1 MPRSPLPLSLL
12 ALALLGASSV
22 LLPAQ
27 EAPRT
32 AVAPR
37 VTKITYPESKKVDQ
51 TDDYHGTK
59 VEDPYRWLEDANS
72 PETKAWVEAQN
83 QVTFAYLRAIPSRE
97 PLLARLKELYDYEKF
112 GVPSREGDYFFY
124 AKNPGLAN
132 QPTWFFTKDLA
143 SAPTP
148 LLDPNT
154 LSADGTVSVGT
165 LAVSPDGKHAAYG
178 IQRSGSDWVEWKV
191 REVATQKDLPDVV
204 EWSKFSGASW
214 TKDGKGFFYSRYDK
228 PDEQTKLQ
236 TANYFQKVY
245 FHRINTPQAED
256 VLAYERKDQKEWG
269 FGGHVTEDG
278 AYLTIRVTQ
287 GTSRKHRF
295 FFRPLKDGP
304 AGAPVVELIPD
315 AEAEWVFLG
324 NEGNNFYFRTDKD
337 APLGRIVAL
346 DANAG
351 AAQKPREIVPQGKDA
366 LQETIYAGKKFVC
379 NYLQDAKSV
388 VRVFA
393 ADGKPAGEVKLP
405 GIGTVRGFEARQK
418 DTDVYFSF
426 TGFTTPGEIH
436 RLDLKTNTATVVF
449 RPKAA
454 FKADDFVTEQVFYN
468 SKDGT
473 RVPMFI
479 VAKKGVKKD
488 GSNPT
493 HLYGYGGFN
502 VAVLPAFSPANL
514 AWVEKGG
521 VYAVANL
528 RGGSEYGQAWH
539 EGGMKKVKQNVFDDF
554 IAAGEWLVANQ
565 WTKPAR
571 LSIGGGSNGGLLVG
585 ATLNQRP
592 DLFGAAVPQVGVMDM
607 LRFQKFTIGWA
618 WTSDYG
624 SADDAE
630 MFPVLRA
637 YSPYHNLKPGG
648 NYPAVLVMTSDHDD
662 RVVPAHSFKYAAAL
676 QAAQAGDAP
685 VLIRIE
691 TKSGHGAGRPTSKI
705 LEEIADKWAFCWRA
719 LGME

>member
-1 MPRSPLPLSLL
+1 M
-12 ALALLGASSV
+12 
-22 LLPAQ
+22 
-27 EAPRT
+27 
-32 AVAPR
+32 
-37 VTKITYPESKKVDQ
+37 
-51 TDDYHGTK
+51 
-59 VEDPYRWLEDANS
+59 
-72 PETKAWVEAQN
+72 
-83 QVTFAYLRAIPSRE
+83 
-97 PLLARLKELYDYEKF
+97 
-112 GVPSREGDYFFY
+112 
-124 AKNPGLAN
+124 
-132 QPTWFFTKDLA
+132 
-143 SAPTP
+143 
-148 LLDPNT
+148 
-154 LSADGTVSVGT
+154 
-165 LAVSPDGKHAAYG
+165 
-178 IQRSGSDWVEWKV
+178 
-191 REVATQKDLPDVV
+191 
-204 EWSKFSGASW
+204 
-214 TKDGKGFFYSRYDK
+214 
-228 PDEQTKLQ
+228 
-236 TANYFQKVY
+236 
-245 FHRINTPQAED
+245 
-256 VLAYERKDQKEWG
+256 
-269 FGGHVTEDG
+269 
-278 AYLTIRVTQ
+278 
-287 GTSRKHRF
+287 
-295 FFRPLKDGP
+295 
-304 AGAPVVELIPD
+304 
-315 AEAEWVFLG
+315 FLG
-324 NEGNNFYFRTDKD
+324 NEGSTFFFRTDKD
-337 APLGRIVAL
+337 APLGRVVAL

-351 AAQKPREIVPQGKDA
+351 AAQKPREIIPPGKDA
-366 LQETIYAGKKFVC
+366 LQEAIYAGKKFTC

-393 ADGKPAGEVKLP
+393 ADGKGAGEVKLP
-405 GIGTVRGFEARQK
+405 GIGTVRGFDARQK
-418 DTDVYFSF
+418 DDSVFFAF
-426 TGFTTPGEIH
+426 TGFTTPTEIH
-436 RLDLKTNTATVVF
+436 RLDLKTNATTVVF

-454 FKADDFVTEQVFYN
+454 FKADDFVTEQVFYT

-479 VAKKGVKKD
+479 VSKKGAKKD
-488 GSNPT
+488 GANPT

-554 IAAGEWLVANQ
+554 IAAGEWLVQNQ
-565 WTKPAR
+565 WTKPSR

-585 ATLNQRP
+585 AVLNQRP

-630 MFPVLRA
+630 MFPILRA
-637 YSPYHNLKPGG
+637 YSPYHNLAAGAK
-648 NYPAVLVMTSDHDD
+648 YPAVLVMTSDHDD

-719 LGME
+719 LGMEPSVPPKLP